1 MSERSPATKQADHLR
16 FLLTLILAIGGL
28 YLGRSVI
35 LPLALSILLAF
46 ILTPL
51 VIAVQKRG
59 LQRVPAVL
67 VVLCCTFI
75 LAAGV
80 GYGVGTQ
87 VGKLANQLPDYAR
100 AINGKISKVRS
111 SDGGPFSRAMAALQG
126 AGAAADRSAGT
137 GHGTQPTVVVQPA
150 ESSAFDRLSTVAVA
164 VLEPVADA
172 ALVLVLVSFM
182 LIRREDLRNRII
194 GLLGHGRLTGTT
206 RVFVESAER
215 ISRLLLMQLCVNTAF
230 GTVFGLVLLSF
241 GVPYWFL
248 WGFLCVLL
256 RFIPYV
262 GTWIAAMLPVLL
274 SFAVFPGFARPLGVF
289 ASFFLLDLV
298 TGNVIEPLL
307 FGHSTGVTPV
317 ALLVAAIFWTWVWGP
332 LGLVL
337 STPLT
342 VCLVVMGQNVPS
354 LRWLSLLMGDE
365 AALEPHAAY
374 YQRLLAGDRSEAMLI
389 ARQYAAKSGY
399 EELPDAVVVPALRMA
414 RQDRKH
420 SGLSPADEAFVFD
433 TTEEVITTLEK
444 KIPVVPSDGSALVL
458 GCPAHHRAE
467 ELTLHMLASTLA
479 PTCCLQT
486 VSTRLLPVEIEA
498 SVEREKPA
506 IVFIAIVP
514 PGGVNQAMHLCRRLR
529 RRFADLKI
537 VVGYFG
543 KIRDF
548 DQLLTRLRAAG
559 ASYVS
564 TSVIQSR
571 NQIRSLLPAT
581 LEPTPMPPTPPTAST
596 PLPPLVE
603 LKTSEVVIVASTP
616 G

>member
-1 MSERSPATKQADHLR
+1 MTQRSPAAKQADHLR

-46 ILTPL
+46 ILTPM

-59 LQRVPAVL
+59 LRRIPAVL
-67 VVLCCTFI
+67 VVLCGTFI
-75 LAAGV
+75 VLAGV

-87 VGKLANQLPDYAR
+87 VGKLANQLPEYANSINSKINKVR
-100 AINGKISKVRS
+100 ASNGGPISKVM
-111 SDGGPFSRAMAALQG
+111 DAVQG
-126 AGAAADRSAGT
+126 AGEAADRSKNAT
-137 GHGTQPTVVVQPA
+137 PTTQPTVVVQ
-150 ESSAFDRLSTVAVA
+150 SQQSAFDRLSAVVVAL
-164 VLEPVADA
+164 LEPVADA
-172 ALVLVLVSFM
+172 ALILVLVSFM

-230 GTVFGLVLLSF
+230 GTVFGLLLLSF

-274 SFAVFPGFARPLGVF
+274 SFAVFPGYARPVGVLV
-289 ASFFLLDLV
+289 SFFLLDLV

-317 ALLVAAIFWTWVWGP
+317 ALLIAAIFWTWVWGP

-342 VCLVVMGQNVPS
+342 VCLVVMGQHVPS

-365 AALEPHAAY
+365 APLEPHAAY
-374 YQRLLAGDRSEAMLI
+374 YQRLLAGDQAEALLI
-389 ARQYAAKSGY
+389 AKQFVTQNGLDAM
-399 EELPDAVVVPALRMA
+399 PDTVIVPALRMA

-420 SGLSPADEAFVFD
+420 SGLSPADETFVFD
-433 TTEEVITTLEK
+433 STEKVIRSLNADGDEK
-444 KIPVVPSDGSALVL
+444 ELISGGQLVL
-458 GCPAHHRAE
+458 GCAAHHRAE
-467 ELTLHMLASTLA
+467 ELTLRMLSAILA
-479 PTCCLQT
+479 PTCCFEIA
-486 VSTRLLPVEIEA
+486 STRLLPMEIEA
-498 SVEREKPA
+498 KVEREKPA
-506 IVFIAIVP
+506 VLFIAILP
-514 PGGVNQAMHLCRRLR
+514 PGGVSQARHLCKRLR
-529 RRFADLKI
+529 KRFTDLKI

-543 KIRDF
+543 KFRDY
-548 DQLLTRLRAAG
+548 DLLLTNLRAAG

-564 TSVIQSR
+564 TSVVQSR
-571 NQIRSLLPAT
+571 NQIRSLMPAIAI
-581 LEPTPMPPTPPTAST
+581 PP
-596 PLPPLVE
+596 VE
-603 LKTSEVVIVASTP
+603 LRNTAVAIVSSTI